1 MDLLAALASGIFF
14 AIFHA
19 VTSKA
24 NLLKDI
30 NPMANYLLVMFS
42 RESLALSPFT
52 NGIAVMFYLVTGFLF
67 LYVIGSI
74 IRKVINR
81 LK

>member
-1 MDLLAALASGIFF
+1 
-14 AIFHA
+14 
-19 VTSKA
+19 
-24 NLLKDI
+24 
-30 NPMANYLLVMFS
+30 MANYVLVMFS
-42 RESLALSPFT
+42 RESLALSPFA
-52 NGIAVMFYLVTGFLF
+52 NGIAVMFYLVTGFLL